1 MISLLLYMNKKT
13 KEIYKNYVSIKINK
27 IHICMNVKLFFN
39 CNVYKNY
46 YIFIK
51 QKKIKQS
58 KNQTLIY
65 HKNIIINIIVIII

>member
-1 MISLLLYMNKKT
+1 MNKKT

-46 YIFIK
+46 YIFK
-51 QKKIKQS
+51 AK
-58 KNQTLIY
+58 KNQTIE
-65 HKNIIINIIVIII
+65 KSNINLP